1 MIASIFDVLSKMLMQ
16 PSRVH
21 VSQDQKRLIYKCC
34 LCALYNHVDNI
45 FIRFGSRFYSQIVG
59 KIMGRGKIC
68 IEYSDVTNYN
78 CNRRGLLTIK
88 GNPVFRQV
96 NKRGYW

>member
-21 VSQDQKRLIYKCC
+21 VSQDQKHLIYNCC

-45 FIRFGSRFYSQIVG
+45 FIRFGSRLYSQIVG
-59 KIMGRGKIC
+59 KIMGTEC
-68 IEYSDVTNYN
+68 ALLMSF
-78 CNRRGLLTIK
+78 CNEREFTCLTIIK
-88 GNPVFRQV
+88 AFHST
-96 NKRGYW
+96 

>member
-21 VSQDQKRLIYKCC
+21 VSQDQKHRIYNCC

-45 FIRFGSRFYSQIVG
+45 LNRFGSKLYSEIVG
-59 KIMGRGKIC
+59 KIMGTECALLMLFCYER
-68 IEYSDVTNYN
+68 EFTF
-78 CNRRGLLTIK
+78 LTIIK
-88 GNPVFRQV
+88 AFNST
-96 NKRGYW
+96 